1 MKRLAITSAIILVMI
16 LILSILFGSE
26 KEMYFITNVSWSSLI
41 RIWNDFMNKTFFDN
55 SSAILQSFAAEI
67 NGKGFIKML
76 YFEFIA
82 KEDEEY
88 KWYHVEFEDGK
99 CIWYDNIINVNEV
112 KWYLGSGLH
121 PWLFLKQLQDLDFKK
136 FGNKSI
142 YLICD
147 SIKASIE
154 YDDVYLLVNGSLI
167 PQNKVYSTYSNI
179 HYPIKI
185 IEYDKEGY
193 GKLICHIFINIDKGI
208 KTFYN

>member
-1 MKRLAITSAIILVMI
+1 MI

-41 RIWNDFMNKTFFDN
+41 RLWNDFMNKTFFDN

-99 CIWYDNIINVNEV
+99 CI
-112 KWYLGSGLH
+112 
-121 PWLFLKQLQDLDFKK
+121 
-136 FGNKSI
+136 
-142 YLICD
+142 
-147 SIKASIE
+147 
-154 YDDVYLLVNGSLI
+154 
-167 PQNKVYSTYSNI
+167 
-179 HYPIKI
+179 
-185 IEYDKEGY
+185 
-193 GKLICHIFINIDKGI
+193 
-208 KTFYN
+208 